1 MKKAPAPGQV
11 WVKRNEERQ
20 IKIMHAPPH
29 AGGQYRVINTST
41 KRSSYISEKI
51 LLRDYKVH
59 E

>member
-1 MKKAPAPGQV
+1 MKKTPAPGQV
-11 WVKRNEERQ
+11 WDKRTGDRQVK
-20 IKIMHAPPH
+20 IVHAPPH
-29 AGGQYRVINTST
+29 ADGQYRVISTST